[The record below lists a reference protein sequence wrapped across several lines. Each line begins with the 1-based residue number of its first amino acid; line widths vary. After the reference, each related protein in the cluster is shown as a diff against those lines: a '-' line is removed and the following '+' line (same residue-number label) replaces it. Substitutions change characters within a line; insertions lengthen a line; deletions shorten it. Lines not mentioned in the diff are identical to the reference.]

1 MTADNRITRL
11 RCWAIIVVVFGH
23 SIILYDPNW
32 GAYASTYTVSSL
44 MWIKHIINTFQM
56 PLFLFLSGFCFYYSV
71 EKHQYTNR
79 QSIING
85 IIGKMKRL
93 LIPFVAV
100 AL

>member
-32 GAYASTYTVSSL
+32 GVYSSTYTVSSL

-71 EKHQYTNR
+71 KKHQYTN
-79 QSIING
+79 
-85 IIGKMKRL
+85 K
-93 LIPFVAV
+93 
-100 AL
+100 